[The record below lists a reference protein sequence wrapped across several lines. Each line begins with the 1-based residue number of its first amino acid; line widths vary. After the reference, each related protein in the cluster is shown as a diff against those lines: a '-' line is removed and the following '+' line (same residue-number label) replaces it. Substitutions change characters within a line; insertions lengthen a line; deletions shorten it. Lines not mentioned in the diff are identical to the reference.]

1 MDQAPDPVLATL
13 DLAQAGA
20 ILANMIEAYF
30 AGAPPSAEPE
40 GSADDDAEDR

>member
-30 AGAPPSAEPE
+30 AGAPALSRT
-40 GSADDDAEDR
+40 GGIRR